1 MYKVEVRRRA
11 QRALDKLPKSDFQA
25 VIEAIKGL
33 AQTPRPR
40 GIEKVKSTGLWRI
53 RQGDYRIIYAIDD
66 NERLALDMLGI
77 TVYLDGQNVEVT
89 GVIEPEKQAL
99 RCTSNQNNVSNVT
112 PIPFSFKVA
121 VSVVK

>member
-1 MYKVEVRRRA
+1 MYKIEVRRRA

-25 VIEAIKGL
+25 VIEAIKDL

-66 NERLALDMLGI
+66 NERLVTVVRVGHRREIYRAL
-77 TVYLDGQNVEVT
+77 
-89 GVIEPEKQAL
+89 
-99 RCTSNQNNVSNVT
+99 
-112 PIPFSFKVA
+112 
-121 VSVVK
+121 

>member
-25 VIEAIKGL
+25 VIEAVKDL

-66 NERLALDMLGI
+66 NQQL
-77 TVYLDGQNVEVT
+77 
-89 GVIEPEKQAL
+89 VI
-99 RCTSNQNNVSNVT
+99 
-112 PIPFSFKVA
+112 
-121 VSVVK
+121 VVRVGHRREIYRSL

>member
-1 MYKVEVRRRA
+1 MYKIDVRRRA

-66 NERLALDMLGI
+66 NEHLV
-77 TVYLDGQNVEVT
+77 TVVRVGHRREIYRSL
-89 GVIEPEKQAL
+89 
-99 RCTSNQNNVSNVT
+99 
-112 PIPFSFKVA
+112 
-121 VSVVK
+121 